1 MKHGNSIRAVALALT
16 LCGLVGG
23 TAAGDSIKCKA
34 ICPSGTECKTSDL
47 AGPVRESWLIGNCEN
62 RERKVDRGC
71 VNFWYFSK
79 STPQLARVCAVNEV
93 AVALKDPDLSC
104 SFLDCLWPKAPRA
117 VPGANPIGSDDSS
130 STSSGAK
137 AGLPFGT
144 VLPSPGALSLM
155 VSGPAAG
162 ESGTLTLTSDDPDA
176 EGSFAVAIT
185 ANVPQVTSAFA
196 GGGIITETGG
206 YRVHTFTGS
215 GTLNVFTGGNVEVLV
230 VAGGG
235 SGGGV
240 NGGGGGGGGV
250 VYNTWVP
257 ISAGPIS
264 VTVGAGGV
272 GGIGPGVSGG
282 NSSFGALVAL
292 GGGGGGNVNAHG
304 ESGGSGG
311 DVGEV
316 AGEEDIAGGSRHGD
330 AANDLR

>member
-162 ESGTLTLTSDDPDA
+162 ESGTLTLFESASGRAIASVPIVAGVATLKSGVLA
-176 EGSFAVAIT
+176 EESAYRYRWQAGLQILEGSFKTASSLAYADVDPPAAAGTPVAEGALWEQVRALAVR
-185 ANVPQVTSAFA
+185 
-196 GGGIITETGG
+196 G
-206 YRVHTFTGS
+206 YR
-215 GTLNVFTGGNVEVLV
+215 
-230 VAGGG
+230 
-235 SGGGV
+235 
-240 NGGGGGGGGV
+240 
-250 VYNTWVP
+250 W
-257 ISAGPIS
+257 
-264 VTVGAGGV
+264 
-272 GGIGPGVSGG
+272 
-282 NSSFGALVAL
+282 
-292 GGGGGGNVNAHG
+292 
-304 ESGGSGG
+304 
-311 DVGEV
+311 
-316 AGEEDIAGGSRHGD
+316 D
-330 AANDLR
+330 AMQLARQLEAR